1 MPAAADGSVVFS
13 TELDESGL
21 KSGLSKL
28 SSVGG
33 KWAKGFGVMIGGV
46 STALLGLAKMGMQY
60 NSQMENYQTNF
71 AVLLGD
77 EAKALDYV
85 ALMREKA
92 AKTPFG
98 MEDLASASQTM
109 LSFGMSAEDSMKYM
123 DMLGDISL
131 GNKDK
136 LGSLSLA
143 FSQVSSA
150 GKLTGQDLLQMINSG
165 FNPLTTIAEKTGASI
180 GDLKAV
186 MAGDKA
192 SDEFVALL
200 AAAEKEVETLG
211 DNASDSAKMLAQIG
225 REGMISADMVA
236 QAMEIETSAGGRF
249 YQGMLKASET
259 MSGMISTL
267 KDDAMNLVGNVFAPL
282 SAAFAENVL
291 PLASGYLTS
300 LTEAFEQGGTSGLI
314 DELGT
319 VLGDVLTRA
328 SQSLPNTLKVATN
341 IVGSIAK
348 AAVKNAPKIIAG
360 LGSSA
365 SALLGSISDLLPEL
379 MSSAADALPSLVPI
393 LAGALSDM
401 VYSLASNA
409 DDFLVAGGKLALSLV
424 DGIIKSLPVLGSG
437 LLDAL
442 TALFTNTDEIAAES
456 SRLVDEYF
464 GATLDAYDAFKQSI
478 AAADKKYEDT
488 VSDIELK
495 EQTAKNLLDYYDQ
508 LNAIENP
515 TEEDLTAMAA
525 VAAQVVELYPQLAE
539 YIDPV
544 TNTFTANTQAIRD
557 NIDAFAEQARAAAY
571 YDLLKEKFSELA
583 GLEMGI
589 AEGESSVEELRGK
602 VEQLSQLYN
611 SIISLVGDLES
622 GVYDSKA
629 QSLYDQFF
637 AIDPENISGWQQ
649 FFQITDDGKAIFD
662 LLNYDY
668 SSIQTGLLSST
679 VGLATDAEE
688 QLSAFSDALSTAE
701 TNLASIKE
709 QHAEVEKEISQHTDL
724 LTTGDEPPLTKF
736 VNNDVDGAKAAYE
749 GAPDSLLQKANRAKA
764 LLRAK
769 LAIQEGI
776 GSATKTA
783 VDASDESG
791 EYTAYGEEVAGY
803 VADGL
808 AMGAIELA
816 DAGRKAML
824 AYAQSIEAEQSS
836 VQAAGQKAVQGLVSS
851 IEGQQAAVQA
861 AGRSVGQA
869 MASAA
874 AEGVN
879 SGIGGVSSSL
889 SRGISEA
896 QSSAA
901 SQAQQFRDVGY
912 QISAGMAQGVRNGSG
927 VLIDAVTDVI
937 DEALNAARRKAQ
949 INSPARLFA
958 DKVGVYIPPGIA
970 MGVEESAYVLNNSVQ
985 NMIDDSLPDMSNY
998 GGGLGSWQRVQQLAG
1013 GGNSVNQTI
1022 NFNQPIQ
1029 TPDEVAQAMYEIAT
1043 FPMAGEVIP

>member
-1 MPAAADGSVVFS
+1 MPGATDGSVVFS

-21 KSGLSKL
+21 KEGLSNLNKGL
-28 SSVGG
+28 G
-33 KWAKGFGVMIGGV
+33 KWAKGAGVALAGV
-46 STALLGLAKMGMQY
+46 SASLLGLAKMGMQY

-109 LSFGMSAEDSMKYM
+109 LAFGISAEDSVKYI

-136 LGSLSLA
+136 LGSLTLA
-143 FSQVSSA
+143 FSQVNSA
-150 GKLTGQDLLQMINSG
+150 GKLMGQDLLQLINAG
-165 FNPLTTIAEKTGASI
+165 FNPLQTIANRTGASI
-180 GDLKAV
+180 SDLKAV
-186 MAGDKA
+186 MSGDKA
-192 SDEFVALL
+192 SDDFVALL
-200 AAAEKEVETLG
+200 SAAEKEVETLG

-267 KDDAMNLVGNVFAPL
+267 QDDAMNLVGNVFAPL

-300 LTEAFEQGGTSGLI
+300 LTEAFEQGGTDGLI

-328 SQSLPNTLKVATN
+328 SQSLPNMLKVATN

-348 AAVKNAPKIIAG
+348 AAVKNAPKIISG

-393 LAGALSDM
+393 LTGALSDM

-478 AAADKKYEDT
+478 AAADKQYDDT

-515 TEEDLTAMAA
+515 TEEDLTMM
-525 VAAQVVELYPQLAE
+525 AQVAQEVAQLYPELQQ

-544 TNTFTANTQAIRD
+544 TGAFTSNTEAIRA
-557 NIDAFAEQARAAAY
+557 NIDALSEQAKIAAIQQLLVEDYKNLAEAQLNLQNAQSNLDALVAQREALEGQLEAIKNLELIFAEGSLEENAQA
-571 YDLLKEKFSELA
+571 
-583 GLEMGI
+583 
-589 AEGESSVEELRGK
+589 
-602 VEQLSQLYN
+602 
-611 SIISLVGDLES
+611 
-622 GVYDSKA
+622 VYDA
-629 QSLYDQFF
+629 LSLL
-637 AIDPENISGWQQ
+637 DPENLSGFKE
-649 FFQITDDGKAIFD
+649 FFTVIDGVASLNMDAVLSSSTPFGASVLEFINSLFYVKTDDLAATNDAIEQAQTLVD
-662 LLNYDY
+662 NYGSLVSDVSEEIEQMKDW
-668 SSIQTGLLSST
+668 SSS
-679 VGLATDAEE
+679 AEDDAPI
-688 QLSAFSDALSTAE
+688 TR
-701 TNLASIKE
+701 
-709 QHAEVEKEISQHTDL
+709 
-724 LTTGDEPPLTKF
+724 F
-736 VNNDVDGAKAAYE
+736 VKNDVDGAKAAYE

-808 AMGAIELA
+808 ERGSF
-816 DAGRKAML
+816 ML
-824 AYAQSIEAEQSS
+824 A
-836 VQAAGQKAVQGLVSS
+836 
-851 IEGQQAAVQA
+851 A
-861 AGRSVGQA
+861 AGRETVLTYAKALEAEKGSAEAAGREIGQA
-869 MASAA
+869 VGVSTS
-874 AEGVN
+874 EGVKN
-879 SGIGGVSSSL
+879 SVSGVSSAL
-889 SRGISEA
+889 
-896 QSSAA
+896 SSALSSAYSTA
-901 SQAQQFRDVGY
+901 SARASEFKRIGEM
-912 QISAGMAQGVRNGSG
+912 MASGIASGIRNGIDDVVSG
-927 VLIDAVTDVI
+927 ITSLVDQ
-937 DEALNAARRKAQ
+937 ALLTARRKAQ
-949 INSPARLFA
+949 INSPSRLFA
-958 DKVGVYIPPGIA
+958 NEVGVYIPEGVA
-970 MGVEESAYVLNNSVQ
+970 MGVENGSYVLNNSIRK
-985 NMIDDSLPDMSNY
+985 MIDDSLPDMANY
-998 GGGLGSWQRVQQLAG
+998 GGGLGSWQRVQQLTAG
-1013 GGNSVNQTI
+1013 GGEFNQT
-1022 NFNQPIQ
+1022 NYFNVPVL
-1029 TPDEVAQAMYEIAT
+1029 TPDEVAQQMYEYET
-1043 FPMAGEVIP
+1043 YHMAGEF

>member
-143 FSQVSSA
+143 FSQISSA

-192 SDEFVALL
+192 SDDFVALL

-249 YQGMLKASET
+249 YQGMLKASKT

-282 SAAFAENVL
+282 SAAFAENVI

-319 VLGDVLTRA
+319 VLGDVLVRA
-328 SQSLPNTLKVATN
+328 SEALPGVIDVSTN
-341 IVGSIAK
+341 ILSSVFSALT
-348 AAVKNAPKIIAG
+348 KNAPRMARALSSGLVSVIKGIATSAPQLVEAFASII
-360 LGSSA
+360 
-365 SALLGSISDLLPEL
+365 
-379 MSSAADALPSLVPI
+379 PI
-393 LAGALSDM
+393 LAE
-401 VYSLASNA
+401 SLANPDVVTMIFDGLADSFVTLSANA
-409 DDFLVAGGKLALSLV
+409 PQLIDSAIAIFDGLIEGIVLSLPKIGRATLTILENIGSSLV
-424 DGIIKSLPVLGSG
+424 DAAPDILSHAANGIIDIINGVFSTNLPHIEDIEWPTWAEIKQGVINWWTTIKASIATIVDKVLAKFGLPPWADLSADISAWWETTKANIISVIDKILFAFGLPSYDEMALGVSEWWTSTKASIVSFLDDILFSFGLPSWAEIKSDISTQWEQLKEDVKDFFTLPITFEQSEGSEWSIKDESGHQMPYAYYNNENYGKPAQGVLAQWWNDMFGGEESAE
-437 LLDAL
+437 DAPL
-442 TALFTNTDEIAAES
+442 TRFAKADVDKAVSTYENATGTVVSKALQTKALVKAKIAAQE
-456 SRLVDEYF
+456 
-464 GATLDAYDAFKQSI
+464 
-478 AAADKKYEDT
+478 AAK
-488 VSDIELK
+488 I
-495 EQTAKNLLDYYDQ
+495 
-508 LNAIENP
+508 
-515 TEEDLTAMAA
+515 
-525 VAAQVVELYPQLAE
+525 
-539 YIDPV
+539 
-544 TNTFTANTQAIRD
+544 
-557 NIDAFAEQARAAAY
+557 
-571 YDLLKEKFSELA
+571 
-583 GLEMGI
+583 
-589 AEGESSVEELRGK
+589 
-602 VEQLSQLYN
+602 
-611 SIISLVGDLES
+611 
-622 GVYDSKA
+622 
-629 QSLYDQFF
+629 
-637 AIDPENISGWQQ
+637 
-649 FFQITDDGKAIFD
+649 
-662 LLNYDY
+662 
-668 SSIQTGLLSST
+668 
-679 VGLATDAEE
+679 
-688 QLSAFSDALSTAE
+688 
-701 TNLASIKE
+701 
-709 QHAEVEKEISQHTDL
+709 
-724 LTTGDEPPLTKF
+724 
-736 VNNDVDGAKAAYE
+736 
-749 GAPDSLLQKANRAKA
+749 
-764 LLRAK
+764 
-769 LAIQEGI
+769 GI
-776 GSATKTA
+776 GVATKTA
-783 VDASDESG
+783 VDSSDESG

-879 SGIGGVSSSL
+879 SGISGVSSSL
-889 SRGISEA
+889 SSGISEA
-896 QSSAA
+896 QSSAT

-927 VLIDAVTDVI
+927 VLINAVTAVI

>member
-1 MPAAADGSVVFS
+1 MPVAADGSVVFS

-165 FNPLTTIAEKTGASI
+165 FNPLTAIAEKTGASI
-180 GDLKAV
+180 ADLKAV
-186 MAGDKA
+186 MSGDKT

-200 AAAEKEVETLG
+200 AAAEQEVETLG

-319 VLGDVLTRA
+319 VLGDVLVRA
-328 SQSLPNTLKVATN
+328 SEALPGVIDVSTN
-341 IVGSIAK
+341 ILSSVFSALT
-348 AAVKNAPKIIAG
+348 KNAPRMAR
-360 LGSSA
+360 A
-365 SALLGSISDLLPEL
+365 
-379 MSSAADALPSLVPI
+379 
-393 LAGALSDM
+393 
-401 VYSLASNA
+401 
-409 DDFLVAGGKLALSLV
+409 
-424 DGIIKSLPVLGSG
+424 LGSG
-437 LLDAL
+437 LVSVIKG
-442 TALFTNTDEIAAES
+442 IATS
-456 SRLVDEYF
+456 V
-464 GATLDAYDAFKQSI
+464 
-478 AAADKKYEDT
+478 
-488 VSDIELK
+488 
-495 EQTAKNLLDYYDQ
+495 
-508 LNAIENP
+508 
-515 TEEDLTAMAA
+515 
-525 VAAQVVELYPQLAE
+525 PQLVE
-539 YIDPV
+539 
-544 TNTFTANTQAIRD
+544 
-557 NIDAFAEQARAAAY
+557 AFASIVPILVE
-571 YDLLKEKFSELA
+571 SLA
-583 GLEMGI
+583 NPDVVTMILDGL
-589 AEGESSVEELRGK
+589 ADSFVTLSANAP
-602 VEQLSQLYN
+602 QL
-611 SIISLVGDLES
+611 I
-622 GVYDSKA
+622 DS
-629 QSLYDQFF
+629 
-637 AIDPENISGWQQ
+637 AI
-649 FFQITDDGKAIFD
+649 AIFD
-662 LLNYDY
+662 GLIEGIVLSLPKIGRAALTILENIGSSLVDAAPDILSHAANGIIDIINGVFGTNLPHIEDIEWPSWAEIKQGVINWWTTTKASIATIVDKVLAKFGLPPWADLSADISAWWETTKANIVSMIDEILFSFGLPSYAEMALGVSEWWTSTKESIVSSLDDILFSFGLPSWADIKADISAQWEQLKADAKDLFSLPISFEQKPGGEWSNTGADGTQMPYAYYNNANYGKPAQGVLAQWWNNMFGGEESAEDAPL
-668 SSIQTGLLSST
+668 TRFAKADVDKAVST
-679 VGLATDAEE
+679 YENATDTVV
-688 QLSAFSDALSTAE
+688 S
-701 TNLASIKE
+701 
-709 QHAEVEKEISQHTDL
+709 
-724 LTTGDEPPLTKF
+724 
-736 VNNDVDGAKAAYE
+736 
-749 GAPDSLLQKANRAKA
+749 KA
-764 LLRAK
+764 LQTKALVKAR
-769 LAIQEGI
+769 LAIQDGI
-776 GSATKTA
+776 EKATKKA

-808 AMGAIELA
+808 EIGSVGLA
-816 DAGRKAML
+816 DAGRQAML
-824 AYAQSIEAEQSS
+824 TYAKALEAEKGSAEAAGR
-836 VQAAGQKAVQGLVSS
+836 AAGQAVGSS
-851 IEGQQAAVQA
+851 T
-861 AGRSVGQA
+861 
-869 MASAA
+869 
-874 AEGVN
+874 AE
-879 SGIGGVSSSL
+879 GVSSSMGNV
-889 SRGISEA
+889 SSAIS
-896 QSSAA
+896 QGLSSAA
-901 SQAQQFRDVGY
+901 SQAASKAQQFRDVGY

-927 VLIDAVTDVI
+927 VLINAVTAVI
-937 DEALNAARRKAQ
+937 DEAINAARRKAQ
-949 INSPARLFA
+949 INSPSRLFA
-958 DKVGVYIPPGIA
+958 NEVGVYIPPGIA

-985 NMIDDSLPDMSNY
+985 RMIDDSLPDMSNY
-998 GGGLGSWQRVQQLAG
+998 GGGLGSWQHVQQLTG

-1022 NFNQPIQ
+1022 NFNQPVQ
-1029 TPDEVAQAMYEIAT
+1029 TPDELAQAMYEIAT

>member
-1 MPAAADGSVVFS
+1 MTAAADGSVVFS

-28 SSVGG
+28 SNVGG

-109 LSFGMSAEDSMKYM
+109 LSFGLSAEDSMKYM

-150 GKLTGQDLLQMINSG
+150 GKLTGQDLLQMINAG
-165 FNPLTTIAEKTGASI
+165 FNPLNTIAEKTGASI

-186 MAGDKA
+186 MAGDA
-192 SDEFVALL
+192 VSAEFLALL
-200 AAAEKEVETLG
+200 ADAEQEVETLG

-225 REGMISADMVA
+225 REGMISADMVG

-267 KDDAMNLVGNVFAPL
+267 QDDAMNLVGNVFAPL

-300 LTEAFEQGGTSGLI
+300 LTEAFEQGGTDGLI
-314 DELGT
+314 SEFGN
-319 VLGDVLTRA
+319 VLSDILVRGSEA
-328 SQSLPNTLKVATN
+328 LPNLIDVATN
-341 IVGSIAK
+341 ILSSVVGALT
-348 AAVKNAPKIIAG
+348 KNAPRMAVAM
-360 LGSSA
+360 A
-365 SALLGSISDLLPEL
+365 SAFSSLVKGMSSSLPQIYSGIAAILPEIGNAL
-379 MSSAADALPSLVPI
+379 AESAPDLVTSIFDGLADGFVSLSQGAPQLIDSAIAIFDGLIEGIVLSLPKIGRATLTI
-393 LAGALSDM
+393 LENIGS
-401 VYSLASNA
+401 
-409 DDFLVAGGKLALSLV
+409 SLV
-424 DGIIKSLPVLGSG
+424 DAAPEILSHAANGIIDIINGVFGTNLPHIEDIEWPSWAEIKQGVINWWTTTKSNIATIVDKVLAKFGLPPWTDLSADISAWWETTKANIISVI
-437 LLDAL
+437 
-442 TALFTNTDEIAAES
+442 DEILFAFGLPSYDEMALGVSEWWTSTKES
-456 SRLVDEYF
+456 IVSSLDEILFSF
-464 GATLDAYDAFKQSI
+464 GLPSWSEIK
-478 AAADKKYEDT
+478 
-488 VSDIELK
+488 SDISAQWEQLK
-495 EQTAKNLLDYYDQ
+495 EDVKDF
-508 LNAIENP
+508 
-515 TEEDLTAMAA
+515 
-525 VAAQVVELYPQLAE
+525 
-539 YIDPV
+539 
-544 TNTFTANTQAIRD
+544 FTLPITL
-557 NIDAFAEQARAAAY
+557 EQSEGSDWSIKDESGQQMPYAY
-571 YDLLKEKFSELA
+571 YNNENYGKPAQGVLA
-583 GLEMGI
+583 QWWNDMFGGEES
-589 AEGESSVEELRGK
+589 AEDAPLTRFAQTDIDNAVNAY
-602 VEQLSQLYN
+602 EQSTGT
-611 SIISLVGDLES
+611 V
-622 GVYDSKA
+622 VSKA
-629 QSLYDQFF
+629 LQ
-637 AIDPENISGWQQ
+637 A
-649 FFQITDDGKAIFD
+649 KAI
-662 LLNYDY
+662 
-668 SSIQTGLLSST
+668 
-679 VGLATDAEE
+679 VKARLA
-688 QLSAFSDALSTAE
+688 
-701 TNLASIKE
+701 
-709 QHAEVEKEISQHTDL
+709 V
-724 LTTGDEPPLTKF
+724 
-736 VNNDVDGAKAAYE
+736 
-749 GAPDSLLQKANRAKA
+749 
-764 LLRAK
+764 
-769 LAIQEGI
+769 QEGI

-803 VADGL
+803 VAEGL
-808 AMGAIELA
+808 EIGSIGLA
-816 DAGRKAML
+816 DAGRQAML
-824 AYAQSIEAEQSS
+824 TYAKALEAEKGSAEAAGR
-836 VQAAGQKAVQGLVSS
+836 AAGQAVGSS
-851 IEGQQAAVQA
+851 T
-861 AGRSVGQA
+861 
-869 MASAA
+869 

-879 SGIGGVSSSL
+879 SSIGNVANAVTQGL
-889 SRGISEA
+889 
-896 QSSAA
+896 SSAA
-901 SQAQQFRDVGY
+901 SQAASKAQQFRDVGY
-912 QISAGMAQGVRNGSG
+912 QISAGMAQGVQNGSG

-985 NMIDDSLPDMSNY
+985 RMIDDSLPDMSSY
-998 GGGLGSWQRVQQLAG
+998 GGGLGSWQRVQQLAS

>member
-1 MPAAADGSVVFS
+1 MPGATDGAVVFS

-21 KSGLSKL
+21 KEGLSNLNKGL
-28 SSVGG
+28 G
-33 KWAKGFGVMIGGV
+33 KWAKGAGVALAGV
-46 STALLGLAKMGMQY
+46 SASLLGLAKMGMQY

-180 GDLKAV
+180 SDLKAV

-267 KDDAMNLVGNVFAPL
+267 QDDAMNLVGNVFAPL

-291 PLASGYLTS
+291 PLASGYLTG

-328 SQSLPNTLKVATN
+328 SQSLPSMLKVATN

-360 LGSSA
+360 LGSSV
-365 SALLGSISDLLPEL
+365 SALLGSIFDMLPEL

-393 LAGALSDM
+393 LAGALSDV

-409 DDFLVAGGKLALSLV
+409 DDFLLAGGKLALSLV

-478 AAADKKYEDT
+478 AAADKQYDDT

-539 YIDPV
+539 FIDPV

-557 NIDAFAEQARAAAY
+557 NINALSEQARAEAY
-571 YDLLKEKFSELA
+571 YDLLKSRFSALASIDAEL
-583 GLEMGI
+583 I
-589 AEGESSVEELRGK
+589 SAEGKLNSAKQQAQELKG
-602 VEQLSQLYN
+602 LID
-611 SIISLVGDLES
+611 SITDLQNNIPSLFFTDQ
-622 GVYDSKA
+622 
-629 QSLYDQFF
+629 QSLYDRLF
-637 AIDPENISGWQQ
+637 AIDPENVSNWQQ
-649 FFQITDDGKAIFD
+649 FFSVAADGTATLKEIYQQDVDSGIVGLQGA
-662 LLNYDY
+662 L
-668 SSIQTGLLSST
+668 SGLLT
-679 VGLATDAEE
+679 ETTEDYE
-688 QLSAFSDALSTAE
+688 ALS
-701 TNLASIKE
+701 LAVENFQSVHDDLKE
-709 QHAEVEKEISQHTDL
+709 QQSEIANEISQYTDI
-724 LTTGDEPPLTKF
+724 LTTTDELPLTKF

-749 GAPDSLLQKANRAKA
+749 GAPNSLLQKANAAK
-764 LLRAK
+764 LLLKAK
-769 LAIQEGI
+769 LAAQNAAKTGI
-776 GSATKTA
+776 GVAASAA
-783 VDASDESG
+783 IDASDQSG

-808 AMGAIELA
+808 ERGSF
-816 DAGRKAML
+816 ML
-824 AYAQSIEAEQSS
+824 E
-836 VQAAGQKAVQGLVSS
+836 
-851 IEGQQAAVQA
+851 A
-861 AGRSVGQA
+861 AGRETVLTYAKALEAEKGSAEAAGREIGQA
-869 MASAA
+869 VGVSTS
-874 AEGVN
+874 EGVKN
-879 SGIGGVSSSL
+879 SVSGVSSAL
-889 SRGISEA
+889 
-896 QSSAA
+896 SSALSSAYSTA
-901 SQAQQFRDVGY
+901 SARASEFKRIGEMMASGIASGIKNGIGDVVSGITNLVDQAL
-912 QISAGMAQGVRNGSG
+912 S
-927 VLIDAVTDVI
+927 T
-937 DEALNAARRKAQ
+937 ARKKAQ
-949 INSPARLFA
+949 INSPSRLFA
-958 DKVGVYIPPGIA
+958 NEVGVYIPEGVA
-970 MGVEESAYVLNNSVQ
+970 MGVENGSYVLNNSIRK
-985 NMIDDSLPDMSNY
+985 MIDDSLPDMANY
-998 GGGLGSWQRVQQLAG
+998 GGGLGSWQRVQQLTAG
-1013 GGNSVNQTI
+1013 GGEFNQT
-1022 NFNQPIQ
+1022 NYFNVPVL
-1029 TPDEVAQAMYEIAT
+1029 TPDEVAQQMYEYET
-1043 FPMAGEVIP
+1043 YHMAGEFQ

>member
-33 KWAKGFGVMIGGV
+33 KWAKGFGVAIGGI
-46 STALLGLAKMGMQY
+46 STALLGLTKMGMQY

-109 LSFGMSAEDSMKYM
+109 LAFGMSAEDSMKYM

-150 GKLTGQDLLQMINSG
+150 GKLTGQDLLQMINAG
-165 FNPLTTIAEKTGASI
+165 FNPLNTIAEKTGASI

-200 AAAEKEVETLG
+200 AAAEQEVETLG

-267 KDDAMNLVGNVFAPL
+267 QDDAMNLVGNVFAPL
-282 SAAFAENVL
+282 SAAFAENAL

-314 DELGT
+314 DDLGT

-328 SQSLPNTLKVATN
+328 SQSLPNMLKVATN

-393 LAGALSDM
+393 LASALTDM

-525 VAAQVVELYPQLAE
+525 VAAQVAELYPQLAE

-611 SIISLVGDLES
+611 SITSLVGDIES
-622 GVYDSKA
+622 GVYDIKA

-668 SSIQTGLLSST
+668 GSIQTGLLSST

-688 QLSAFSDALSTAE
+688 QMSAFSDALSTAE

-736 VNNDVDGAKAAYE
+736 VNDDVDGAKAAYE
-749 GAPDSLLQKANRAKA
+749 GAPNSLAQKANAAK
-764 LLRAK
+764 LLLKAK
-769 LAIQEGI
+769 LAAQNAAKTGI
-776 GSATKTA
+776 GVAASAA
-783 VDASDESG
+783 VDASDQSG

-808 AMGAIELA
+808 ERGSF
-816 DAGRKAML
+816 ML
-824 AYAQSIEAEQSS
+824 A
-836 VQAAGQKAVQGLVSS
+836 
-851 IEGQQAAVQA
+851 A
-861 AGRSVGQA
+861 AGRETVLTYAKALEAEKGSAEAAGRGIGQA
-869 MASAA
+869 VGVSTSEGVKNSVSGISSALSSALSSAYSTASARASDFKRIGEMMAS
-874 AEGVN
+874 GVASGIN
-879 SGIGGVSSSL
+879 SGIDSVVS
-889 SRGISEA
+889 GITNLVD
-896 QSSAA
+896 
-901 SQAQQFRDVGY
+901 QAL
-912 QISAGMAQGVRNGSG
+912 A
-927 VLIDAVTDVI
+927 T
-937 DEALNAARRKAQ
+937 ARRKAQ
-949 INSPARLFA
+949 INSPSRLFA
-958 DKVGVYIPPGIA
+958 NEVGVYIPEGVA
-970 MGVEESAYVLNNSVQ
+970 MGVENGSYVLNNSIRK
-985 NMIDDSLPDMSNY
+985 MIDDSLPDMSNY
-998 GGGLGSWQRVQQLAG
+998 GGGLGSWQRVQQLAAG
-1013 GGNSVNQTI
+1013 GGEFNQT
-1022 NFNQPIQ
+1022 NYFNVPVL
-1029 TPDEVAQAMYEIAT
+1029 TPDEVAQRMYEIAT
-1043 FPMAGEVIP
+1043 FPMAGEVMP